1 MKVKTNNIN
10 RTIFEMSEM
19 WTWMT
24 NTFGPPEAHNSN
36 GLKRWTYGKDNPG
49 YLGGSTIDGT
59 FDIEWFDFRDEK
71 DAMMYI
77 LRWGA

>member
-1 MKVKTNNIN
+1 MKVATRNTE

-19 WTWMT
+19 WVWMT

-36 GLKRWTYGKDNPG
+36 QKRWTYGKDHPG
-49 YLGGSTIDGT
+49 FMCSELIDGT

-71 DAMMYI
+71 DATLFQ
-77 LRWGA
+77 LRWA

>member
-1 MKVKTNNIN
+1 MKVKTNNEI

-24 NTFGPPEAHNSN
+24 NTFGPPEAHNGN
-36 GLKRWTYGKDNPG
+36 ARRWTYGKDNPG
-49 YLGGSTIDGT
+49 YLGSMTIDGT

-71 DAMMYI
+71 DATIYI